1 MTKYELWLAKYA
13 TFINDLE
20 EILSDPDWRDELN
33 NIAEDIALAYT
44 YRKDLEI
51 APKELHPKIREWDT
65 KLLRLGNRLEKL
77 HKPAYEYFKKH
88 FNWLRRLLQTTEAE
102 TSTKA

>member
-20 EILSDPDWRDELN
+20 EILNDPDWKEELN
-33 NIAEDIALAYT
+33 DIAEDIALAYD
-44 YRKDLEI
+44 YRKALEK
-51 APKELHPKIREWDT
+51 APKKLRPQISEWDG
-65 KLLRLGNRLEKL
+65 KLLKLGNRLRRL

-88 FNWLRRLLQTTEAE
+88 FNWLHRRLPATAAE
-102 TSTKA
+102 PATKS